1 MAETKIESAIERIP
15 YDVHTVFCVLSHL
28 KILEKIKEQLPAE
41 QTQKMEEKIQELE
54 FGEDF
59 IRVKVD
65 GLGQKICMRI
75 VEQEE
80 NKTLKFGFE
89 NLPLDMNFW
98 IQFKEVAP
106 QQTAIKLTLKV
117 DMPFMFKMMLPDK
130 KLQEGT
136 DQAAKMLAQ
145 LPYANLLQWV

>member
-1 MAETKIESAIERIP
+1 MAETKIESAVERIP
-15 YDVHTVFCVLSHL
+15 YDIHTVFCVLSHL

-41 QTQKMEEKIQELE
+41 QTQKMEDKIQELE

-98 IQFKEVAP
+98 IQFKEVTP

-136 DQAAKMLAQ
+136 DQVAKMLAQ